1 MGLKEIED
9 SWYSIWS
16 DRLQRM
22 VFLGDKESLPRIKTE
37 LQKCLMTDDELE
49 TDLKV
54 TVAIPDPFENWKERL
69 KMLEATEGA

>member
-9 SWYSIWS
+9 SWHSIWS

-22 VFLGDKESLPRIKTE
+22 VFIGDKESLPRIKTE

>member
-9 SWYSIWS
+9 SWHSIWS

-22 VFLGDKESLPRIKTE
+22 VFIGDKESLPRIKTE

-54 TVAIPDPFENWKERL
+54 TVAIPDSFENWKERL
-69 KMLEATEGA
+69 KMPEATEGA